1 MTADSRPRCVDDP
14 LWKKKSAPTRD
25 QGLSGN
31 SVPFIGSTLSRRYFS
46 QATQFFTV
54 FSMSL
59 DSPGHHTD
67 ELAFSRVFVIPW

>member
-1 MTADSRPRCVDDP
+1 MRRYVDP

-46 QATQFFTV
+46 QTTQFL
-54 FSMSL
+54 MSL

-67 ELAFSRVFVIPW
+67 ELAFFAGLRDTLVTIMEMT